1 VICILHGYLLEGSG
15 SNLWT
20 REMVRALCREGQAV
34 HLVCQEP
41 HPEHYDFIA
50 AAYAYEPDG
59 AVTTLVERDTP
70 YEGRCVLHKP
80 RLGDT
85 LPVYV
90 GDKYEEFA
98 QALPMIDLP
107 DAAIEDYLARNVA
120 VVERLARE
128 AGVSVIH
135 ANHAVLMSVVAE
147 RVHAATGVPY
157 AVMPHGSAIE
167 YAVKK
172 DPRFHAL
179 AESALDGAGRVIVIG
194 EEMRRRVL
202 GTFPALP
209 DLGEKLAELQLGVD
223 MEAFTLAGRQ
233 ERAARGG
240 DLCKALAGLERGK
253 RPEAAERLRAS
264 LRPDMTR
271 EDLVAALQ
279 AVRDYGWKRPDAGLE
294 QALAGIDWER
304 DELLLYVGRLIAAK
318 GPQSIVA
325 ALPLILRRH
334 PRARLVMVGHGPLRE
349 TLEALLWALETG
361 AAGLARDIAAWGS
374 LLQGRPAPFEDLH
387 LFFAGLEERG
397 ALDGYFDIAR
407 KTVRPERVIFTGY
420 LTHDELKHLFPCCDA
435 AVFPS
440 VVPEAGPLVFLE
452 ALASGS
458 FPLGTYFAGMAA
470 SIDAVADA
478 LPPEHGALMKLTTD
492 PAGKVAG
499 IADKTVG
506 ALDLGGAH
514 KNALRRAVELRHDWR
529 KVARKLAAELADL
542 GR

>member
-172 DPRFHAL
+172 D
-179 AESALDGAGRVIVIG
+179 ESALDGAGRVIVIG

-374 LLQGRPAPFEDLH
+374 LLEGRPAPFEDLH